1 VSVRSWEHEAEFSAF
16 VAARAAGLRK
26 TAFLLTGD
34 WHAAEDLTQAT
45 FARLVPVWSRLLRRD
60 ELDAYART
68 TLTRLFL
75 DERRRRRWTERPLPS
90 GSPLADLSADVASV
104 DLADDRVDLM
114 AALSRLTLDQRT
126 AVVLRFWEDLSVE
139 TVATVMGRPTG
150 TVKTLTAR
158 GLAQL
163 RRLLEPDG
171 LPGSLAPLSPPE
183 VR

>member
-1 VSVRSWEHEAEFSAF
+1 MTSWEHEAEFSAF
-16 VAARAAGLRK
+16 VAARAVGLRR

-34 WHAAEDLTQAT
+34 WHAAEDLAQAT
-45 FARLVPVWSRLLRRD
+45 FARLVPVWPRLERRD

-68 TLTRLFL
+68 TLTRLFR
-75 DERRRRRWTERPLPS
+75 DERRRRRWTERPLPAS
-90 GSPLADLSADVASV
+90 DPLDLPADVAPA

-114 AALSRLTLDQRT
+114 AALSQLTLDQHT
-126 AVVLRFWEDLSVE
+126 AVVLRFWDDLSVE
-139 TVATVMGRPTG
+139 SVATVMGRPTG

-171 LPGSLAPLSPPE
+171 LPSSVAPLSPPE

>member
-1 VSVRSWEHEAEFSAF
+1 MKSWEHEAEFSAF
-16 VAARAAGLRK
+16 VAARAAGLRR

-34 WHAAEDLTQAT
+34 WHTAEDLTQAT
-45 FARLVPVWSRLLRRD
+45 FARLVPVWPRLQRRD

-90 GSPLADLSADVASV
+90 SNPLEMPADIAPT
-104 DLADDRVDLM
+104 DLTDDRVDLM

-126 AVVLRFWEDLSVE
+126 AVVLRFWDDLSVE
-139 TVATVMGRPTG
+139 SVATVMGRPTG

-171 LPGSLAPLSPPE
+171 LPSSVAPLSPPE

>member
-1 VSVRSWEHEAEFSAF
+1 MTSWQHEAEFSAF
-16 VAARAAGLRK
+16 VAARAAGLCR

-45 FARLVPVWSRLLRRD
+45 FARLVPVWPRLQRRD
-60 ELDAYART
+60 ELDGYART

-75 DERRRRRWTERPLPS
+75 DERRRRRWTERSLPASDPLDLP
-90 GSPLADLSADVASV
+90 ADIAPA

-114 AALSRLTLDQRT
+114 EALSRLTLDQRT
-126 AVVLRFWEDLSVE
+126 AVVLRFWDDLSVE
-139 TVATVMGRPTG
+139 TVAAVMGRPTG

-163 RRLLEPDG
+163 RRILEPEG
-171 LPGSLAPLSPPE
+171 APGSLAPLSPPE